1 MLLLVAPIIGLRM
14 TKRNTGLPRRA
25 AGGDSGK
32 ATGKRRSHDQ
42 AQSPADHRAKS
53 GPKHRNPSKSRA
65 GRRRS
70 GRSAGAFWIFGVHP
84 VLAALA
90 NPRRRIERLA
100 LSPEAAQTWGQRL
113 RKERDPRH
121 DGLNAESLNRRD
133 IDALLPEG
141 AVHQGLAA
149 LVEPLDH
156 PAIEDLVSRS
166 QAAGDPGSV
175 PNRRVIL
182 LLDQVTDPHNVGAVL
197 RSAAAF
203 GAQAV
208 VALDM
213 GAPEESGTL
222 AKSASGALEVMP
234 YIKVT
239 NLARSLD
246 GLKAAGYWCLGLA
259 GEAEQSLA
267 ESEPAESVALV
278 LGAEGSG
285 LRRLTRER
293 CDLLV
298 KLPTKPPIQALN
310 ISNAAAVALYELL
323 GRR

>member
-1 MLLLVAPIIGLRM
+1 M
-14 TKRNTGLPRRA
+14 TKRKPKLAPGAGRKPRTPRRSA
-25 AGGDSGK
+25 APGHDS
-32 ATGKRRSHDQ
+32 
-42 AQSPADHRAKS
+42 
-53 GPKHRNPSKSRA
+53 
-65 GRRRS
+65 RRR
-70 GRSAGAFWIFGVHP
+70 RSAGALTPGSLWLYGVHP

-90 NPRRRIERLA
+90 NPRRHIQRLL

-113 RKERDPRH
+113 RQERAAAH
-121 DGLNAESLNRRD
+121 AQVAAETLSRPE
-133 IDALLPEG
+133 IESFLPEG

-149 LVEPLDH
+149 QVAPLDQ
-156 PAIEDLVSRS
+156 PFLEEI
-166 QAAGDPGSV
+166 AAGARVAEAG
-175 PNRRVIL
+175 RRVIL

-203 GAQAV
+203 GALAV
-208 VALDM
+208 VSLDK

-222 AKSASGALEVMP
+222 AKSASGALEVVP

-239 NLARSLD
+239 NLARALD
-246 GLKAAGYWCLGLA
+246 GLKEAGFWCLGLA
-259 GEAEQSLA
+259 GEAPGTLA
-267 ESEPAESVALV
+267 GSDPAEAVALV

-298 KLPTKPPIQALN
+298 RLPTRPPIESLN

-323 GRR
+323 GRG